1 MVYESSVLLK
11 QFNLTITVSTIPKT
25 VVTFDSIRMLIINE
39 KHFIT
44 LAVENHFKLV
54 IPVAAF
60 YSPCMFHFPFF
71 KVEFLSYTF
80 PKVSEVKV
88 VLFSFM
94 IHED

>member
-1 MVYESSVLLK
+1 
-11 QFNLTITVSTIPKT
+11 
-25 VVTFDSIRMLIINE
+25 MLIINE

-60 YSPCMFHFPFF
+60 DFPGMLDFSFF
-71 KVEFLSYTF
+71 KIEFLPYSF